1 MLQAKTEE
9 QRNYVEEIVEKHI
22 EATQDNCN
30 FYRACVYGNCND
42 VVEINLKY
50 EDADL
55 SIDIPFDMMAKI
67 VDYLRKENEEV
78 EIPTTCRV
86 SADSDGVVY
95 DLRDTPHNEVIQFC
109 KKLAWVKGKDFG
121 YYYEQYITNGRIVI

>member
-9 QRNYVEEIVEKHI
+9 QRNYVEEIVEKRI

-30 FYRACVYGNCND
+30 FYRACVYRNCND
-42 VVEINLKY
+42 VVEINLKH

-55 SIDIPFDMMAKI
+55 SIDLPFDMMAEI

-95 DLRDTPHNEVIQFC
+95 DLRDTPHDEVMQFC
-109 KKLAWVKGKDFG
+109 KKLAWVNGETFDHYYKQYVKTGK
-121 YYYEQYITNGRIVI
+121 IRL